1 MQIEEVSMKS
11 GYLCGKQED
20 HMPFELPQLLRLIQ
34 AYEAAHPFPDA
45 PSALYEPC
53 SYMLSLGGKR
63 LRPAMVLMGCN
74 LFDAGVEQALPVA
87 WAVELF
93 HNFTLM
99 HDDIMDA
106 APLRRGQPTVHTKW
120 NVTTGILSGDVMLIR
135 AYQQLASFHRTS
147 EMPRLLEIFNRV
159 AVGVCEGQQMDINFE
174 RMDQVDSAV
183 YLEMITLKTA
193 VLLGGA
199 LEMGGICGG
208 CTGSDARHLY
218 ELGRLAGIAF
228 QLQDDYLDTFGDPE
242 KFGKKIGGDI
252 LQQKKTYLMLNAL
265 ELAKG
270 QDLINL
276 TQANEQN
283 PEEKIARVTAIFEKL
298 GVKENTR
305 QMMQTFKDKALNDIE
320 RLKCNLSGKEM
331 LNDLAD
337 LLMAREK

>member
-1 MQIEEVSMKS
+1 MA
-11 GYLCGKQED
+11 
-20 HMPFELPQLLRLIQ
+20 PFYTIPQLQDMYLKQLGNLHFTGNPQ
-34 AYEAAHPFPDA
+34 N
-45 PSALYEPC
+45 LYDPVN
-53 SYMLSLGGKR
+53 YILGLGGKR
-63 LRPAMVLMGCN
+63 LRPVLSLIGCQI
-74 LFDAGVEQALPVA
+74 FGKDPEKALPVA
-87 WAVELF
+87 NAVEIF
-93 HNFTLM
+93 HNFSLV
-99 HDDIMDA
+99 HDDIMDQA
-106 APLRRGQPTVHTKW
+106 AIRRGKPTVHEKW
-120 NVTTGILSGDVMLIR
+120 GMNTAILSGDVMLVQ
-135 AYQQLASFHRTS
+135 AYM
-147 EMPRLLEIFNRV
+147 ELEKAGIPELYKVFNKV
-159 AVGVCEGQQMDINFE
+159 AVEVCEGQQMDMNFE
-174 RMDQVDSAV
+174 TAEKVTVDQYIRMI
-183 YLEMITLKTA
+183 ELKTA
-193 VLLGGA
+193 ALLGGS
-199 LEMGGICGG
+199 LEMGAIVAQ
-208 CTGSDARHLY
+208 THQENIRLVDQI
-218 ELGRLAGIAF
+218 GRNLGIAF

-305 QMMQTFKDKALNDIE
+305 QMMQTFKDKALNDID